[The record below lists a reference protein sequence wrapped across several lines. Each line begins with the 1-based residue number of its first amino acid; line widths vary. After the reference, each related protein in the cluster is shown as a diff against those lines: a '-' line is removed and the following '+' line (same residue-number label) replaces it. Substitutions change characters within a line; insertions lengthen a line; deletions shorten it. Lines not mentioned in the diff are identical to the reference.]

1 MRARHVLGDRGV
13 PIANGRKR
21 MARDTLALVEDLDR
35 RAGDARLDDLADQLR
50 RHRVVVAGD
59 LDVIVGRD
67 AGPLPFR
74 IAVRRVRQRIE
85 RRAVKRLQQLVA
97 ALADAAHDL
106 GIDRR
111 YAVTDRGVQFG
122 QREEARLRSFAS
134 TKRWTIWTATSTFAL
149 SRGFITRA
157 GSTTQP

>member
-1 MRARHVLGDRGV
+1 
-13 PIANGRKR
+13 
-21 MARDTLALVEDLDR
+21 MARDPLALVEDLDR

-74 IAVRRVRQRIE
+74 IAVGRRRQRIE
-85 RRAVKRLQQLVA
+85 RRAIEHLQQLVA
-97 ALADAAHDL
+97 ALADVAHDL

-111 YAVTDRGVQFG
+111 YAVTDRGVQLG
-122 QREEARLRSFAS
+122 QREEALVAQLRQHEALDDLHRDLDLRLVARLHHAV
-134 TKRWTIWTATSTFAL
+134 
-149 SRGFITRA
+149 